1 MKLTQPSVLQQL
13 QRRFDIRPDKK
24 YGQNFLISS
33 DAVEKIAA
41 SCGASEEDG
50 ILEIGPGV
58 GTLTYELAGS
68 YAKVAAVEIDE
79 KLLPVLEYTL
89 AEFDNVKVINA
100 DVLKVDLKRLIAEEF
115 PGLRVS
121 VCANLP
127 YYITTPI
134 IMRLLESAAGF
145 EYITVMVQKEVA
157 DRLTASAG
165 SADYGAITPAVAYY
179 AEAEKVLSV
188 PSGCFYPAPKVDS
201 SVVRMKLHKTPP
213 VQPIDAGFM
222 FRVIKA
228 AFLQRR
234 KTLVNALC
242 AGFPDI
248 DKISAEAAVVS
259 CGIDAR
265 ARGET
270 LSLQDFSRLS
280 DALKA
285 TE

>member
-1 MKLTQPSVLQQL
+1 M
-13 QRRFDIRPDKK
+13 
-24 YGQNFLISS
+24 
-33 DAVEKIAA
+33 
-41 SCGASEEDG
+41 
-50 ILEIGPGV
+50 
-58 GTLTYELAGS
+58 
-68 YAKVAAVEIDE
+68 
-79 KLLPVLEYTL
+79 LEYTL
-89 AEFDNVKVINA
+89 AEFDNRKVINA